1 MLNYRLL
8 QQLAPLNFRD
18 ERKTESLPAYLE
30 RVAPLVPFIP
40 ENVLSQWIYRHWR
53 GFESN
58 WSFIDLASHQFTC
71 ESWPTAQL
79 VEQVDSRH
87 MEVIERWGEM
97 LRSNRYVRRSWLGEK
112 MLSEGTWPEPVIVS
126 QLPERS
132 SPTPPLLPAGRTPQT
147 RLFVRHGPRWGI
159 AARDAQGVDLSSCF
173 RHLNVFHAEIGI
185 GNKILTI
192 KKAAL

>member
-58 WSFIDLASHQFTC
+58 WSFIDLANHQFTC

-79 VEQVDSRH
+79 VDQVDSRH
-87 MEVIERWGEM
+87 MEVIERWGRCCAATAM
-97 LRSNRYVRRSWLGEK
+97 CVAPGSARR
-112 MLSEGTWPEPVIVS
+112 
-126 QLPERS
+126 
-132 SPTPPLLPAGRTPQT
+132 
-147 RLFVRHGPRWGI
+147 
-159 AARDAQGVDLSSCF
+159 C
-173 RHLNVFHAEIGI
+173 
-185 GNKILTI
+185 
-192 KKAAL
+192 

>member
-18 ERKTESLPAYLE
+18 ERKTESLPDYLA

-58 WSFIDLASHQFTC
+58 WSFIDLASHQFAC
-71 ESWPTAQL
+71 ESWPTAQII
-79 VEQVDSRH
+79 EQIDSRH

-97 LRSNRYVRRSWLGEK
+97 RR
-112 MLSEGTWPEPVIVS
+112 T
-126 QLPERS
+126 
-132 SPTPPLLPAGRTPQT
+132 
-147 RLFVRHGPRWGI
+147 
-159 AARDAQGVDLSSCF
+159 
-173 RHLNVFHAEIGI
+173 
-185 GNKILTI
+185 
-192 KKAAL
+192 

>member
-18 ERKTESLPAYLE
+18 ERQTEPLSAYLE
-30 RVAPLVPFIP
+30 RVAPQVPFIP

-58 WSFIDLASHQFTC
+58 WNFIDLACHQFQC

-79 VEQVDSRH
+79 VDQVGSRH

-97 LRSNRYVRRSWLGEK
+97 LRSNRYVRRSWLGEQ
-112 MLSEGTWPEPVIVS
+112 MLSEGTWPEPIIVLAPAAGS
-126 QLPERS
+126 SYPSGQPLPQPYCLLEGHHRLGYLRAMAHDGE
-132 SPTPPLLPAGRTPQT
+132 PLQKTHRVWICRPVPATQT
-147 RLFVRHGPRWGI
+147 F
-159 AARDAQGVDLSSCF
+159 SC
-173 RHLNVFHAEIGI
+173 
-185 GNKILTI
+185 
-192 KKAAL
+192 

>member
-79 VEQVDSRH
+79 VDQVDSRH

-112 MLSEGTWPEPVIVS
+112 MLSEGTWPEPVIVLAPAEGCS
-126 QLPERS
+126 YPNGQPLPQ
-132 SPTPPLLPAGRTPQT
+132 PYCLLEGHH
-147 RLFVRHGPRWGI
+147 RLGYLR
-159 AARDAQGVDLSSCF
+159 AMARDGESLQETHRVWIC
-173 RHLNVFHAEIGI
+173 RPVHA
-185 GNKILTI
+185 T
-192 KKAAL
+192 

>member
-79 VEQVDSRH
+79 VDQVDSRH

-112 MLSEGTWPEPVIVS
+112 MLSEGTWPEPVIVLAPAEGCS
-126 QLPERS
+126 YPNGQPLPQ
-132 SPTPPLLPAGRTPQT
+132 PYCLLEGHHRLGYLRAMAHDGESLQETHRVWICRTVPAT
-147 RLFVRHGPRWGI
+147 
-159 AARDAQGVDLSSCF
+159 
-173 RHLNVFHAEIGI
+173 
-185 GNKILTI
+185 
-192 KKAAL
+192 

>member
-79 VEQVDSRH
+79 VGQVDSRH

-97 LRSNRYVRRSWLGEK
+97 LRSNRYVRR
-112 MLSEGTWPEPVIVS
+112 P
-126 QLPERS
+126 
-132 SPTPPLLPAGRTPQT
+132 
-147 RLFVRHGPRWGI
+147 GP
-159 AARDAQGVDLSSCF
+159 AAR
-173 RHLNVFHAEIGI
+173 R
-185 GNKILTI
+185 
-192 KKAAL
+192 